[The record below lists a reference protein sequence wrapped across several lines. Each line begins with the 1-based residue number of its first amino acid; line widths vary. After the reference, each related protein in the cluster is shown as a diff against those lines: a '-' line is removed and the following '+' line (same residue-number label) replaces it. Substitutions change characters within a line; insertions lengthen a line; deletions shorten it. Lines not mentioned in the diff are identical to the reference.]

1 MNLHQCMIMRIAGFL
16 LVLIAKN
23 NVEDKMAFNSRLY
36 MCDYTYNH
44 THRYIYIYLSL
55 TDYRWNAIVRSR
67 ASCPRAAQQ
76 LYNYRSVQVAMVVG
90 KKTNLRRATVYPMT
104 VKRAVLSTSRM
115 SRAYH
120 LPRHRN
126 RSSATIMEWTVLKE
140 DQEDALSSDLFDASL
155 RNKVR
160 VFRIF
165 VVDPESPTITFNFF
179 FTNMLLSLNFVFDPT
194 GTVLP
199 F

>member
-1 MNLHQCMIMRIAGFL
+1 MNLHRCMIMCIAGFL

-36 MCDYTYNH
+36 MCDSH
-44 THRYIYIYLSL
+44 THTEIYIYLSL

-90 KKTNLRRATVYPMT
+90 KKTNLQRATVYPMT

-120 LPRHRN
+120 LPRHQN
-126 RSSATIMEWTVLKE
+126 RSSATITEWTVLKE

-165 VVDPESPTITFNFF
+165 VVDPESPTITGF
-179 FTNMLLSLNFVFDPT
+179 SLQICFYPLILCLTQQVPFSHFD
-194 GTVLP
+194 
-199 F
+199 